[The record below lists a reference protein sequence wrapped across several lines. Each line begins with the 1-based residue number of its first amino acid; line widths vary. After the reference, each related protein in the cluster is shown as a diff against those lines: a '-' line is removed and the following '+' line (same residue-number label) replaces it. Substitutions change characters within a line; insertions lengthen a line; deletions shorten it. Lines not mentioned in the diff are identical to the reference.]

1 MYTAPNVKPKIIAIP
16 MKKLLILI
24 VVASIIAAF
33 ALLDGQQYLN
43 PALYKDMAAQQPETV
58 TWVYFIAYIIITAL
72 SIPGAAIMTLI
83 GGALFGLT
91 KGLLLASFASS
102 IGATLAFLVS
112 RTLLRDWVQNN
123 FGSYLARINQ
133 GIEKDGAFYLFSLRL
148 IPAIPFFAINLVMGL
163 TPIRTFTF
171 YMVSQIGMLLG
182 TAVYVNAG
190 VQIGNIDEL
199 SLSGI
204 LSAQL
209 VIGFILLA
217 IMPFIAKSIVNSIQQ
232 QRVYKTWKQ
241 HKPKQFDVNMVVIG
255 AGSAGLVASLIA
267 AAVKA
272 KVVLIEKHQMGG
284 DCLNTGCVPSKAI
297 LRSAKMA
304 HYNKRGAEF
313 GLDNSHTEVNF
324 SKVMQRVQN
333 VISRI
338 EPHDSVERFTGLG
351 VDVVIGEA
359 EIISPWEVK
368 VGDRRITT
376 KNIIISSGASPFVP
390 PIKGIDKI
398 SPLTSENLWSLTEQ
412 PKKLLVMGGG
422 PIGCEL
428 AQAFQRLGSEVTL
441 IEALPRILPRED
453 EDVAAAINDTFKQE
467 GIHILAG
474 HKVISFDV
482 DNGQQYAQWQ
492 NTNDETGTIAFDQVI
507 VATGRKAN
515 LNIPGM
521 QLLDLNINPNGTL
534 EVDDYLRTKYPNI
547 YACGDVTGPYQFTH
561 TASHQ
566 AWFTSVNAL
575 FGKFKKFKVDYSVIP
590 WATFID
596 PEVATVGLTELAAK
610 EKNIAYEVTR
620 YDIDDLDRAIADSED
635 KGFIKVLTVPG
646 KDKILGVTIVG
657 YHAST
662 IIAEYVMA
670 MRHNLGLNK
679 ILGTIHIYPTLTE
692 TNKFVAGQWKRE
704 HAPEKLLQWVEKF
717 HNWMR

>member
-1 MYTAPNVKPKIIAIP
+1 
-16 MKKLLILI
+16 MKKLIILI
-24 VVASIIAAF
+24 IVIAIIAAF
-33 ALLDGQQYLN
+33 FLLGGQQYLD
-43 PALYKDMAAQQPETV
+43 PALYKKLAAEQPDTV
-58 TWVYFIAYIIITAL
+58 TWVYFIAYVIIAAL

-83 GGALFGLT
+83 SGALFGLT

-112 RTLLRDWVQNN
+112 RTLLRDWVQSK
-123 FGSYLARINQ
+123 FGNYLTNINE
-133 GIEKDGAFYLFSLRL
+133 GVAKDGAFYLLSLRL
-148 IPAIPFFAINLVMGL
+148 IPAIPFFVINLVMGL
-163 TPIRTFTF
+163 TPIRTVTF
-171 YMVSQIGMLLG
+171 YIISQIGMLLG

-204 LSAQL
+204 LNLQL
-209 VIGFILLA
+209 ILGFILLG
-217 IMPFIAKSIVNSIQQ
+217 IMPFIAKAIVNSVQR
-232 QRVYKTWKQ
+232 QRVYKQWKKS
-241 HKPKQFDVNMVVIG
+241 KPKQFDVNMVVVG
-255 AGSAGLVASLIA
+255 AGSAGLVSALIA

-272 KVVLIEKHQMGG
+272 KVVLIEKHKMGG

-304 HYNKRGAEF
+304 HYVQRGSEY
-313 GLDNSHTEVNF
+313 GLENSHTEVNF

-333 VISRI
+333 VIKRI
-338 EPHDSVERFTGLG
+338 EPHDSVERFTDLG
-351 VDVVIGEA
+351 VDVITGEA

-368 VGDRRITT
+368 VGDRHITT
-376 KNIIISSGASPFVP
+376 KNIVISSGASPFVP
-390 PIKGIDKI
+390 PINGIDKI
-398 SPLTSENLWSLTEQ
+398 TPLTSENLWSLAEQ
-412 PKKLLVMGGG
+412 PKRLLVMGGG

-428 AQAFQRLGSEVTL
+428 AQAFRRLGSEVTL

-453 EDVAAAINDTFKQE
+453 EDVAISIHNTFLKE
-467 GIHILAG
+467 GINILAG
-474 HKVISFDV
+474 HKVISFNTND
-482 DNGQQYAQWQ
+482 GQASAQWQ
-492 NTNDETGTIAFDQVI
+492 NSSETGTIEFDEVI

-515 LNIPGM
+515 LHIPGM
-521 QLLDLNINPNGTL
+521 SQLGLNTNPNGTL
-534 EVDDYLRTKYPNI
+534 EVDEYLRTKYPNI

-566 AWFTSVNAL
+566 AWFASVNAL
-575 FGKFKKFKVDYSVIP
+575 FGKFKQFKVDYSVIP

-620 YDIDDLDRAIADSED
+620 YDIDDLDRAIADGED

-679 ILGTIHIYPTLTE
+679 ILGTIHIYPTLNE

-717 HNWMR
+717 HGWMR